1 MGMEAFA
8 HQLIHYATAHPD
20 LAVLVIGVTAFGES
34 FAFLSLAFPGTAVL
48 VAAGA
53 LVEAHAL
60 NPVAAIAAG
69 SIGAILGDAISFWI
83 GREFG
88 HFLPGHWP
96 FRTHPKGLANAMAF
110 FERYGSASVFIGRFF
125 GPLRAVIPLVAGMM
139 EMPTRP
145 FYIANCVS
153 AVIWA
158 PALLFSGALLG
169 HIAGQGASVEHR
181 ALLLGLVI
189 VGATALFYGAR
200 RLIRPS

>member
-1 MGMEAFA
+1 MEAFA
-8 HQLIHYATAHPD
+8 HHLIQYATAHPN
-20 LAVLVIGVTAFGES
+20 LAVFIIGITAFGES
-34 FAFLSLAFPGTAVL
+34 FAFLSLLFPGTAVL
-48 VAAGA
+48 IAAGA

-60 NPVAAIAAG
+60 NPVAAAAAG

-88 HFLPGHWP
+88 HLLPGHWP

-110 FERYGSASVFIGRFF
+110 FKRYGSASVFIGRFF
-125 GPLRAVIPLVAGMM
+125 GPLRAVIPLAAGMM
-139 EMPTRP
+139 EMPTRS

-169 HIAGQGASVEHR
+169 NIAGRGASVEHR
-181 ALLLGLVI
+181 AVLLGLVI
-189 VGATALFYGAR
+189 ASATALFYGAR

>member
-1 MGMEAFA
+1 MESFA

-20 LAVLVIGVTAFGES
+20 LAVFVIGVAAFGES
-34 FAFLSLAFPGTAVL
+34 FAFLSILFPGTAVL

-60 NPVAAIAAG
+60 NPVAAAAAG
-69 SIGAILGDAISFWI
+69 SIGAILGDAVSFWI

-88 HFLPGHWP
+88 HYLPGHWP

-110 FERYGSASVFIGRFF
+110 FQRYGAMSVFIGRFF
-125 GPLRAVIPLVAGMM
+125 GPLRAVIPLAAGMM

-153 AVIWA
+153 AIIWA
-158 PALLFSGALLG
+158 PALLFSGALLSS
-169 HIAGQGASVEHR
+169 IAGRGASIEHR
-181 ALLLGLVI
+181 GLLLGLV
-189 VGATALFYGAR
+189 VAAATALFFGAR
-200 RLIRPS
+200 RFIRLS

>member
-1 MGMEAFA
+1 MEMESLG

-20 LAVLVIGVTAFGES
+20 LAVFVIGVTAFGES

-48 VAAGA
+48 IAAGA

-60 NPVAAIAAG
+60 NPVAAVLAG

-83 GREFG
+83 GRKFG

-96 FRTHPKGLANAMAF
+96 FRKHPKALENAMAF
-110 FERYGSASVFIGRFF
+110 FKRYGSASVFIGRFF
-125 GPLRAVIPLVAGMM
+125 GPLRAVIPLAAGMM
-139 EMPTRP
+139 EMPVVP
-145 FYIANCVS
+145 FYVANCLS
-153 AVIWA
+153 AFIWA

-169 HIAGQGASVEHR
+169 HIAGRGEHPI
-181 ALLLGLVI
+181 ALIGLVLAA
-189 VGATALFYGAR
+189 ATVLFYGAR